1 MSLTANSFTQFL
13 ERTQGKDS
21 LHEPMFFSA
30 RYFTV
35 IRAKIPKEDKWM
47 EQYLLASI
55 KEKLITYLIKRI
67 QKIVTQKNQIAK

>member
-13 ERTQGKDS
+13 EFSQGKDS

-55 KEKLITYLIKRI
+55 RRNLLH
-67 QKIVTQKNQIAK
+67 A